1 MRTLFSREIVSL
13 LFSCTTVRWNNQL
26 NSVSGGTSSVTV
38 QRTAQGRVTSDCPT
52 IELCDRAR
60 SFTGGRC
67 KYEMS
72 AISVTS
78 S

>member
-1 MRTLFSREIVSL
+1 MKVLLSRPVASIVLVHDRARNKLS
-13 LFSCTTVRWNNQL
+13 
-26 NSVSGGTSSVTV
+26 SVSERTSPVTV
-38 QRTAQGRVTSDCPT
+38 QRSAQGRVTSDCPT

>member
-1 MRTLFSREIVSL
+1 M
-13 LFSCTTVRWNNQL
+13 
-26 NSVSGGTSSVTV
+26 TV

-67 KYEMS
+67 KYEMTGYLS
-72 AISVTS
+72 YIFLGVTAR
-78 S
+78 